1 MDSLTQKN
9 IFEDTK
15 IPRIVNEHSKNSE
28 THVKMKLKFVAL
40 RERERE
46 REGFVLYIC
55 MSVCLSFGE
64 FYKGKN
70 EQNEAYARN
79 EGGLVDKR

>member
-1 MDSLTQKN
+1 MNTQKFRDPCQN
-9 IFEDTK
+9 ETK
-15 IPRIVNEHSKNSE
+15 VCSFK
-28 THVKMKLKFVAL
+28 

>member
-28 THVKMKLKFVAL
+28 THVKMQQKFVAL
-40 RERERE
+40 RERE
-46 REGFVLYIC
+46 VLYIC